1 MREND
6 HGVAPNG
13 GILMAGVAGAASGE
27 AVGPQ
32 PTASREAA
40 PGIPTEEGSAIV
52 TPPRARGEPETGA
65 AGGGR
70 EKFPAAPVSD
80 PGQPEPAVAPIEP
93 ASTSAPRSPLGSDR
107 EKHAAERGPVAV
119 RSSGVVA
126 RPVVD
131 TSEPSLAR
139 VLATTIRLWVSRRLR
154 KIGIGPRRP
163 LYAGA
168 GASQRKPAE
177 PARSRSAWRWRLA
190 AIVLA
195 VAILAL
201 VAIQLSGVLS
211 KPGSASGTA
220 AGAGTSGAS
229 SLSAAAAARNQAAAW
244 VAQQVGS
251 NNVIAC
257 DPVVCSAL
265 LGRGIPAGRLLPL
278 QSAGANPFGADVIV
292 ASPAVRSEYG
302 SELTSVYAPGLIASF
317 GTGAAR
323 VDVRAVA
330 AGGGAAYRAAD
341 QPDLNARKAA
351 GAQLLRNPRFRATA
365 QAARQITAGQV
376 DARLLVTLASLVSQR
391 AVSVVSFGGTG
402 PGAPVQ
408 FRQVTITSP
417 GGQGSALTADLDQ
430 VRTQRTPYLPEN
442 ATIVHP
448 GGPTVLRI
456 EFGAPSLQGLLTGG
470 NSSLLTAPWR

>member
-1 MREND
+1 M
-6 HGVAPNG
+6 
-13 GILMAGVAGAASGE
+13 
-27 AVGPQ
+27 
-32 PTASREAA
+32 
-40 PGIPTEEGSAIV
+40 
-52 TPPRARGEPETGA
+52 
-65 AGGGR
+65 
-70 EKFPAAPVSD
+70 
-80 PGQPEPAVAPIEP
+80 
-93 ASTSAPRSPLGSDR
+93 
-107 EKHAAERGPVAV
+107 
-119 RSSGVVA
+119 A